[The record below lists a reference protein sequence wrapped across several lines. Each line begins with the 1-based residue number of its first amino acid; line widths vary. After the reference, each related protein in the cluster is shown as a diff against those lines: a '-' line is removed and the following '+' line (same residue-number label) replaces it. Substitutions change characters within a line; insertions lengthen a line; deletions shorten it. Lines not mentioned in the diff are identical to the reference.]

1 MKLKLRILPAAVA
14 GALAASM
21 FGHAGAQTPA
31 AAPKAEAKVDRIEV
45 TGSRIATAN
54 LEGPSPVTVID
65 ALAIKADGL
74 RSVENLLNNL
84 PQVFAD
90 QGANVSNGSSGTAT
104 VNLRNLGANRT
115 LVLVN
120 GRRLPAGSP
129 GTIAADLN
137 QIPAALIKRVEI
149 LTGGASAIYGS
160 DAIAG
165 VVNFIMNDKFQG
177 VQVSAN
183 QSFYNHQQ
191 QNSDGIA
198 DLVRGR
204 GVTNPANFNVPKDKS
219 SDGEI
224 FDANVLM
231 GGNFANGKGNA
242 TVFFGYKKEKAL
254 LQSERDFS
262 SCGISST
269 TLVSTPTSRIVCG
282 GSSTSASGRFTRLD
296 TFASFTPADAAGT
309 ARGYSTA
316 TDAYNFNPTNHYQ
329 RPSETYSTSVFA
341 NYDINE
347 NAKLYSEFSYH
358 NYSTVAQIAP
368 GGVFFTDNIY
378 TVRTENPLLTPSW
391 RTALG
396 ITAPGSSTD
405 IYLGRRNVE
414 GGGRTS
420 AFTNTSF
427 RTLVGVKGSFGNW
440 DYDAFMQTS
449 KVNGTQVVGQYFS
462 RSRIQLAMDAVAGP
476 GGTAVCRSNLT
487 GGNPT
492 CVPYNPWRLGGVTPA
507 QLAYLAVPGN
517 ATGATQQAIQGANIS
532 ADLGA
537 YGIKFPTAKNG
548 VGFSFGVERRTEKLD
563 NNTDQPTRDGDL
575 SGSGGPNKG
584 IGGAKFTV
592 QEIFTEVRA
601 PLIEGAPLAELLS
614 VNASYRNSDYDK
626 PSAKTNTYGFGVEW
640 SPVKEL
646 KFRAS
651 SQQAVRAPNLIELY
665 TASGLGLYD
674 GADPCEGAAP
684 TATQAA
690 CARSGLSAALYG
702 RVAENATTQ
711 YVGLFGGNANLRP
724 ETAKSN
730 TFGIVATP
738 LKNLSVTV
746 DFYEIKVEDTISS
759 VSPNTTLLNC
769 LSSGL
774 PVYCSA
780 IQRSPTGVLY
790 SQLSSFIV
798 ANNVN
803 IGRLK
808 TSGMDVGFNYVHKIG
823 AYGSVGVNFLG
834 TRLQKLEVEP
844 VKGAG
849 AYDCAGLFGVTCG
862 TPSPKWRHKA
872 RASWATPWNVDM
884 ALTWRYMGGVKV
896 DTSSNS
902 PLLSAPNFPAVDAEL
917 GERNYFDLAGS
928 WAVTKKLTL
937 SGGINNLLDKDPPLT
952 RNVPTGFG
960 NGNTFPQVYDAL
972 GRRVFLNATYKF

>member
-21 FGHAGAQTPA
+21 YGPAFAQTAPA
-31 AAPKAEAKVDRIEV
+31 VKADDKVDRFEV
-45 TGSRIATAN
+45 TGSRIPMAN
-54 LEGPSPVTVID
+54 LEGTSPVTVVD
-65 ALAIKADGL
+65 AATIKTDGL

-129 GTIAADLN
+129 GTVAADLN

-165 VVNFIMNDKFQG
+165 VVNFIMNDKFEG
-177 VQVSAN
+177 VQVSLN

-191 QNSDGIA
+191 QNPSGIA
-198 DLVRGR
+198 DLIRTR
-204 GVTNPANFNVPKDKS
+204 AATNPTNFKVPGDTS

-224 FDANVLM
+224 FDANILM
-231 GGNFANGKGNA
+231 GSNFANGKGNA
-242 TVFFGYKKEKAL
+242 TLYFGYKKENAL

-262 SCGISST
+262 SCGVAAGAAGFTCS
-269 TLVSTPTSRIVCG
+269 
-282 GSSTSASGRFTRLD
+282 GSSTSAIGRFFNLNNGR
-296 TFASFTPADAAGT
+296 SFTPADAAGT
-309 ARGYSTA
+309 ARAYSTA

-329 RPSETYSTSVFA
+329 RPSQTYSFSSFA
-341 NYDINE
+341 NYDITDRV
-347 NAKLYSEFSYH
+347 KLYSEFSFH

-378 TVRTENPLLTPSW
+378 TISAQNPLLTASW

-396 ITAPGSSTD
+396 LVNPTDTTD

-420 AFTNTSF
+420 SFTNTSF
-427 RTLVGVKGSFGNW
+427 RTLVGVKGDIGNW
-440 DYDAFMQTS
+440 NYDAFMQTS

-462 RSRIQLAMDAVAGP
+462 RARIQLAMDAVRDPITGA
-476 GGTAVCRSNLT
+476 TVCRS
-487 GGNPT
+487 GGS

-507 QLAYLAVPGN
+507 QLAYLSVPGN
-517 ATGATQQAIQGANIS
+517 ATGATQQTIQGANIS
-532 ADLGA
+532 TDLGI

-548 VGFSFGVERRTEKLD
+548 IGVSFGVERRTEKLD

-575 SGSGGPNKG
+575 SGSGGPNLG
-584 IGGAKFTV
+584 ISGAKFTV
-592 QEIFTEVRA
+592 QELFAEVRA
-601 PLIEGAPLAELLS
+601 PLIEGAPMADLLS
-614 VNASYRNSDYDK
+614 LNASYRNSDYSA
-626 PSAKTNTYGFGVEW
+626 PSAKTNTYGIGLEW
-640 SPVKEL
+640 APVKAFKLRGSYQE
-646 KFRAS
+646 
-651 SQQAVRAPNLIELY
+651 AVRAPNLIELY

-674 GADPCEGAAP
+674 GADPCEGIGAFGTATGP

-690 CARSGLSAALYG
+690 CARTGLPAALYG
-702 RVAENATTQ
+702 RVSPNATTQ
-711 YVGLFGGNANLRP
+711 YVGLFGGNANLKP

-730 TFGIVATP
+730 TLGFVATP
-738 LKNLSVTV
+738 LKNLSITL
-746 DFYEIKVEDTISS
+746 DYFNIKVENTIGT
-759 VSPNTTLLNC
+759 VPATTTLQKC
-769 LSSGL
+769 LDTGL
-774 PVYCSA
+774 AIYCSG
-780 IQRSPTGVLY
+780 IQRSGQGTLY

-803 IGRLK
+803 IGSLR
-808 TSGMDVGFNYVHKIG
+808 TSGMDVGFNYAHKIAG
-823 AYGSVGVNFLG
+823 YGNVNINFVGTILD
-834 TRLQKLEVEP
+834 KLEVEP
-844 VKGAG
+844 VKGDG
-849 AYDCAGLFGVTCG
+849 TYDCAGLYGFTCG

-872 RASWATPWNVDM
+872 RASWATPWDVDL
-884 ALTWRYMGGVKV
+884 ALTWRYLGEVSI
-896 DTSSNS
+896 DTTSSS
-902 PLLSAPNFPAVDAEL
+902 PLLRGTPVAVDRVL
-917 GERNYFDLAGS
+917 GKRDYFDLAAA
-928 WAVTKKLTL
+928 WQATKRLTL
-937 SGGINNLLDKDPPLT
+937 SGGINNVLDKDPPLSGNT
-952 RNVPTGFG
+952 PTGFG
-960 NGNTFPQVYDAL
+960 NGNTFPQVYDTL
-972 GRRVFLNATYKF
+972 GRRVFMNATYKF